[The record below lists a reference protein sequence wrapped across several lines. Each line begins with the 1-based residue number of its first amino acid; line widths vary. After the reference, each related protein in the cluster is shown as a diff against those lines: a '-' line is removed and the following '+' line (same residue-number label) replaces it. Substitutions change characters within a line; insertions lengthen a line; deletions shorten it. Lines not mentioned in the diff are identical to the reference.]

1 MSAGSFSWPALT
13 ATIAACGALDGGLLF
28 LVTWLAGDFTA
39 GLWAFFVAGAPF
51 TVFIAKPTYA
61 WFKDVFSK
69 RAAASL

>member
-1 MSAGSFSWPALT
+1 MSAGSFSWLALT
-13 ATIAACGALDGGLLF
+13 ATIAACCVVDGGLLF

-61 WFKDVFSK
+61 WFKDAFGK
-69 RAAASL
+69 RDAVAL